1 MKMKNLPLSI
11 QIWIVFAAIT
21 LCISILLSIILPLTL
36 RDFFTKEIYAT
47 IESAQGLI
55 FNRFDGQ
62 PFNSIF
68 ESEFLKNPQQALD
81 NIRTVNHFIIYDE
94 DQIILSSHLPMEFLN
109 KVEKEAGAQKN
120 NSQRYSGQVEDEKI
134 FYVITKGK
142 TLNQDVSLVS
152 YMWDSYREDLVQTLF
167 KKLALIMTIVF
178 LLSWIPAIGL
188 SKYLSSPLVN
198 LEKRVEKLASHE
210 WNEPVELHRQDEIGK
225 LGESIEQLRNQ
236 LIYQDEMQQSFLQH
250 VSHELKT
257 PVMVIRSYSQA
268 IRDGIYPKGN
278 LDCSI
283 QVIDEEAERLEKRVR
298 NLLYMTKLDYLSN
311 HEISKEVFPMDHL
324 IKDVVERLS
333 WNRPELDWHLDLS
346 PISINGDMEQ
356 WRVVLENLLDNQ
368 IRYANS
374 QIRISLS
381 KQENNLALLNI
392 WNDGPNI
399 EPGIIDSIFNK
410 FNKGYNGE
418 FGLGLAIVYRI
429 VSLHDAKVWAKNEE
443 KGVSFFVEVPTFEPI
458 ITTKL

>member
-1 MKMKNLPLSI
+1 M
-11 QIWIVFAAIT
+11 
-21 LCISILLSIILPLTL
+21 TL

-443 KGVSFFVEVPTFEPI
+443 NGVSFFVEVPISEPI

>member
-1 MKMKNLPLSI
+1 
-11 QIWIVFAAIT
+11 
-21 LCISILLSIILPLTL
+21 
-36 RDFFTKEIYAT
+36 
-47 IESAQGLI
+47 
-55 FNRFDGQ
+55 
-62 PFNSIF
+62 
-68 ESEFLKNPQQALD
+68 
-81 NIRTVNHFIIYDE
+81 
-94 DQIILSSHLPMEFLN
+94 
-109 KVEKEAGAQKN
+109 
-120 NSQRYSGQVEDEKI
+120 
-134 FYVITKGK
+134 
-142 TLNQDVSLVS
+142 
-152 YMWDSYREDLVQTLF
+152 
-167 KKLALIMTIVF
+167 MTIVF